1 MRTWWGLIRTDGG
14 GYIRITVQA
23 ENSFVAYEMMKAMYG
38 DKLLTRGANL
48 VN

>member
-14 GYIRITVQA
+14 GHIRITVKA

-38 DKLLTRGANL
+38 DKLITQAANL
-48 VN
+48 VV

>member
-1 MRTWWGLIRTDGG
+1 M
-14 GYIRITVQA
+14 TVQA